1 MPVVNTASPVATPSA
16 PKLDPLQALSRAEA
30 AAEKK
35 PKPKPNPRQ
44 WYVIIDGVAA
54 VALTY
59 KELVVRA
66 GERRI
71 KPKDRIYYAPKDATL
86 HARDIHGLF
95 PDIDAK
101 RPKPP
106 KRFTPSG
113 SLSADAGAAADALAS
128 LEQEAEADDEKV

>member
-1 MPVVNTASPVATPSA
+1 MIVRCRHCGLDVEAPPGSLDQLLRCPSCDETFRCEI
-16 PKLDPLQALSRAEA
+16 PRAEI
-30 AAEKK
+30 
-35 PKPKPNPRQ
+35 
-44 WYVIIDGVAA
+44 VDGVAA

-86 HARDIHGLF
+86 HARDIPGLF